1 MLHVTMSL
9 MKNSLFLGTVLTA
22 LLVTGAASAA
32 KTTFTG
38 NLDGASEA
46 PTPVATAATGTATLT
61 FDDQTK
67 KLCGKVTHTGL
78 SGAVQAAHLHEG
90 APGAAG
96 NPFVTLDPGAG
107 SPINVNIT
115 LDDGQIT
122 QLVTGQ
128 FYVNLHTAAN
138 SGGEIRGDM
147 TEGGTEQA
155 CDDETPDAGGGG
167 GNDAGGD
174 DSDSGAGSPNGG
186 GNDAGTVRSDA
197 GSNAAAP
204 AAEDDGCSTTGS
216 APGSGLAIAFGVG
229 IAIAAIGRNR
239 RKR

>member
-1 MLHVTMSL
+1 

-32 KTTFTG
+32 KKTFTG

-46 PTPVATAATGTATLT
+46 PTPVTTEATGTATLT

-67 KLCGKVTHTGL
+67 KLCGKITHTGL

-107 SPINVNIT
+107 SPINVNMT

-138 SGGEIRGDM
+138 AGGEIRGDM
-147 TEGGTEQA
+147 AEGGTEQA

-167 GNDAGGD
+167 NDAGGNGND
-174 DSDSGAGSPNGG
+174 TDSGVGAPNGG
-186 GNDAGTVRSDA
+186 ANDAGTVRSDA
-197 GSNAAAP
+197 GQSATP
-204 AAEDDGCSTTGS
+204 AAEDDGCSTTGT

-239 RKR
+239 RRR